1 MLERNGG
8 IIYSEKL
15 WELKR
20 RVETKSSVFNI
31 QIRQDLFVFIVVLKA
46 MPKPKPKYERNN
58 RREKNVMEG
67 TGVEVEVW
75 NWWEG
80 YVT

>member
-58 RREKNVMEG
+58 RREKNVMERSRRLRYG
-67 TGVEVEVW
+67 TG
-75 NWWEG
+75 G
-80 YVT
+80 KGM